1 MNYLLFILLGSH
13 VTELLNGRVK
23 TAVDFAANINNT
35 HIDWFLS
42 GEVNGEVNGG
52 VKNGGVKNGGV
63 KYGNAGVSEAE
74 KMSYLIA
81 NKSCGFDWSFILDK
95 SATNTAEN
103 LIAVSEMGG
112 LDKYS
117 GVYVITSEFHYN
129 RAKMITDL
137 LIENNEFGWIL
148 SDVALHDSDYW
159 ESVHIKNVGSDVAKA
174 KQRMSN
180 QM

>member
-1 MNYLLFILLGSH
+1 VSLIIHIVLIMNYLLFILLGSH

-23 TAVDFAANINNT
+23 AALDFAANITDQNNT

-42 GEVNGEVNGG
+42 G
-52 VKNGGVKNGGV
+52 GV
-63 KYGNAGVSEAE
+63 KYGNAGISEAE
-74 KMSYLIA
+74 KMAYLIG
-81 NKSCGFDWSFILDK
+81 NKSCGVEWDFILDK

-112 LDKYS
+112 LEKYS
-117 GVYVITSEFHYN
+117 GVYVITSEFHFN

-137 LIENNEFGWIL
+137 LLEDNRFGWIL
-148 SDVALHDSDYW
+148 SDIALADSYYW
-159 ESVHIKNVGSDVAKA
+159 ESVHIKNVRSDVAKA
-174 KQRMSN
+174 KQRMLH

>member
-23 TAVDFAANINNT
+23 AAVDFAANITDQNNT

-42 GEVNGEVNGG
+42 GG
-52 VKNGGVKNGGV
+52 VKNVGVNGGV
-63 KYGNAGVSEAE
+63 KYGNAGISEAE
-74 KMSYLIA
+74 KMAYLIG
-81 NKSCGFDWSFILDK
+81 NKSCDVEWDFILDK

-112 LDKYS
+112 LEKYS
-117 GVYVITSEFHYN
+117 GVYVITSEFHFN

-137 LIENNEFGWIL
+137 LIEDNRFGWIL
-148 SDVALHDSDYW
+148 SDIALADSDYW
-159 ESVHIKNVGSDVAKA
+159 ESVHIKNVRSDVAKA
-174 KQRMSN
+174 KQRLSK

>member
-23 TAVDFAANINNT
+23 AAVDFAANITDQNNT

-42 GEVNGEVNGG
+42 GG
-52 VKNGGVKNGGV
+52 VNGGV
-63 KYGNAGVSEAE
+63 KYGNAGISEAE
-74 KMSYLIA
+74 KMAYLIG
-81 NKSCGFDWSFILDK
+81 NKSCGVEWNYILDK
-95 SATNTAEN
+95 SATNTATN

-117 GVYVITSEFHYN
+117 GVYVITSEFHFN

-137 LIENNEFGWIL
+137 LIEDNRFGWIL
-148 SDVALHDSDYW
+148 SDIALADSDYW
-159 ESVHIKNVGSDVAKA
+159 ESVHIKNVRSDVAKA
-174 KQRMSN
+174 KQRMLR

>member
-13 VTELLNGRVK
+13 VSELLNGRVK
-23 TAVDFAANINNT
+23 TAIDFAANINNT

-42 GEVNGEVNGG
+42 GGVKNGGVKNGEVNGG
-52 VKNGGVKNGGV
+52 VKN
-63 KYGNAGVSEAE
+63 GNAGVSEAE

-81 NKSCGFDWSFILDK
+81 NKSCGFDWSFILDN
-95 SATNTAEN
+95 SATN

-112 LDKYS
+112 LEKYS
-117 GVYVITSEFHYN
+117 GIYVITSEFHFN

-148 SDVALHDSDYW
+148 SDVALSDSDYW
-159 ESVHIKNVGSDVAKA
+159 ESVHIKNVRSDVARA

>member
-23 TAVDFAANINNT
+23 AALDFAANITDQNNT

-42 GEVNGEVNGG
+42 GGVKNVGVNGG
-52 VKNGGVKNGGV
+52 VKNG
-63 KYGNAGVSEAE
+63 NAGISEAE
-74 KMSYLIA
+74 KMAYLIG
-81 NKSCGFDWSFILDK
+81 NKSCDVEWEFILDK

-112 LDKYS
+112 LEKYS
-117 GVYVITSEFHYN
+117 GVYVITSEFHFN

-137 LIENNEFGWIL
+137 LIEDNRFGWIL
-148 SDVALHDSDYW
+148 SDIALADSDYW
-159 ESVHIKNVGSDVAKA
+159 ESVHIKNVRSDVAKA
-174 KQRMSN
+174 KQRMLR

>member
-23 TAVDFAANINNT
+23 AAVDFATNITDQNNT

-42 GEVNGEVNGG
+42 GG
-52 VKNGGVKNGGV
+52 VKN
-63 KYGNAGVSEAE
+63 GNAGVSEAE
-74 KMSYLIA
+74 KMAYLIA
-81 NKSCGFDWSFILDK
+81 NKSCGRDWNFILDK

-117 GVYVITSEFHYN
+117 GVYVITSEFHFN

-137 LIENNEFGWIL
+137 LLEDNRFGWIL
-148 SDVALHDSDYW
+148 SDIALADSDYW
-159 ESVHIKNVGSDVAKA
+159 ESLHIKNVRSDVAKA
-174 KQRMSN
+174 KQRLSN

>member
-23 TAVDFAANINNT
+23 AALDFAANITDQNNT

-42 GEVNGEVNGG
+42 
-52 VKNGGVKNGGV
+52 GGV

-74 KMSYLIA
+74 KMAYLIG
-81 NKSCGFDWSFILDK
+81 NKSCDVEWEFILDK

-117 GVYVITSEFHYN
+117 GVYVITSEFHFN

-137 LIENNEFGWIL
+137 LIEDNEFGWIL
-148 SDVALHDSDYW
+148 SDIALADSDYW
-159 ESVHIKNVGSDVAKA
+159 ESVHIKYCKV
-174 KQRMSN
+174 
-180 QM
+180 

>member
-23 TAVDFAANINNT
+23 AALDFAANITDQNNT

-42 GEVNGEVNGG
+42 GG
-52 VKNGGVKNGGV
+52 VKNVGVNGGV

-74 KMSYLIA
+74 KMAYLIG
-81 NKSCGFDWSFILDK
+81 NKSCDVEWDFILDK

-112 LDKYS
+112 LEKYS

-148 SDVALHDSDYW
+148 SDIALADSDYW
-159 ESVHIKNVGSDVAKA
+159 ESVHIKNVRSDVAKA

>member
-23 TAVDFAANINNT
+23 AALDFAANITDQNNT

-42 GEVNGEVNGG
+42 
-52 VKNGGVKNGGV
+52 GGV

-74 KMSYLIA
+74 KMAYLIG
-81 NKSCGFDWSFILDK
+81 NKSCDVEWDFILDK

-117 GVYVITSEFHYN
+117 GVYVITSEFHFN

-137 LIENNEFGWIL
+137 LIEDNRFGWIL
-148 SDVALHDSDYW
+148 SDIALADSDYW
-159 ESVHIKNVGSDVAKA
+159 ESVHIKNVRSDVAKA
-174 KQRMSN
+174 KQRMLRK
-180 QM
+180 M

>member
-23 TAVDFAANINNT
+23 AALDFAANINNT

-42 GEVNGEVNGG
+42 GGVNGG
-52 VKNGGVKNGGV
+52 S
-63 KYGNAGVSEAE
+63 AGVSEAE
-74 KMSYLIA
+74 KMAYLIA
-81 NKSCGFDWSFILDK
+81 NKSRGVEWNFILDK

-103 LIAVSEMGG
+103 LVAVCEMGG
-112 LDKYS
+112 LEKYS
-117 GVYVITSEFHYN
+117 GVYVITSEFHFN

-137 LIENNEFGWIL
+137 LLEDNRFGWIL
-148 SDVALHDSDYW
+148 SDIALADSDYW
-159 ESVHIKNVGSDVAKA
+159 ESVHIKNVRSDVAKA
-174 KQRMSN
+174 KQRLSK

>member
-1 MNYLLFILLGSH
+1 MNLINHIVLIMNYLLFILLGSH

-23 TAVDFAANINNT
+23 AAVDFAANITDQNNT

-42 GEVNGEVNGG
+42 
-52 VKNGGVKNGGV
+52 GGV

-74 KMSYLIA
+74 KMAYLIG
-81 NKSCGFDWSFILDK
+81 NKNVGVEWDFILDK

-112 LDKYS
+112 LEKYS
-117 GVYVITSEFHYN
+117 DVYVITSEFHFN

-137 LIENNEFGWIL
+137 LIENNNFGWIL
-148 SDVALHDSDYW
+148 SDIALSDSAYW
-159 ESVHIKNVGSDVAKA
+159 ESVHIKNVRSDVANA
-174 KQRMSN
+174 KQRMLH

>member
-23 TAVDFAANINNT
+23 AALDFAANITDQNNT

-42 GEVNGEVNGG
+42 GGVKYVGVNGG
-52 VKNGGVKNGGV
+52 VKNVGA
-63 KYGNAGVSEAE
+63 KYGNAGISEAE
-74 KMSYLIA
+74 KMVYLIG
-81 NKSCGFDWSFILDK
+81 NENVGYKWSFILDK

-112 LDKYS
+112 LEKYS
-117 GVYVITSEFHYN
+117 GVYVITSEFHFN

-137 LIENNEFGWIL
+137 LIEDNEFGWIL
-148 SDVALHDSDYW
+148 SDIALADSDYW
-159 ESVHIKNVGSDVAKA
+159 ESVHIKNVKSDVAKA
-174 KQRMSN
+174 KQRMLR

>member
-23 TAVDFAANINNT
+23 AALDFAANITDQNNT

-42 GEVNGEVNGG
+42 
-52 VKNGGVKNGGV
+52 GGV

-74 KMSYLIA
+74 KMAYLIG
-81 NKSCGFDWSFILDK
+81 NKSCDVEWEFILDK
-95 SATNTAEN
+95 SSTNTAEN

-117 GVYVITSEFHYN
+117 GVYVITSEFHFN

-137 LIENNEFGWIL
+137 LLEDNRFGWIL
-148 SDVALHDSDYW
+148 SDIALADSGYW
-159 ESVHIKNVGSDVAKA
+159 ESVHIKNVRSDVAKA
-174 KQRMSN
+174 KQRISK

>member
-23 TAVDFAANINNT
+23 AALDFAANITDQNNT

-42 GEVNGEVNGG
+42 GGVKNVGVNGG
-52 VKNGGVKNGGV
+52 VKN
-63 KYGNAGVSEAE
+63 GNAGVSEAE
-74 KMSYLIA
+74 KMAYLIG
-81 NKSCGFDWSFILDK
+81 NKSCGVEWDFILDK

-117 GVYVITSEFHYN
+117 GVYVITSEFHFN

-137 LIENNEFGWIL
+137 LLEDNRFGWIL
-148 SDVALHDSDYW
+148 SDIALADSYYW
-159 ESVHIKNVGSDVAKA
+159 ESVHIKNVRSDVAKA
-174 KQRMSN
+174 KQRMLRK
-180 QM
+180 M

>member
-13 VTELLNGRVK
+13 VTELLNGRVN
-23 TAVDFAANINNT
+23 TAIEFATNITDQNNT

-42 GEVNGEVNGG
+42 GG
-52 VKNGGVKNGGV
+52 VKN
-63 KYGNAGVSEAE
+63 GNAGVSEAE
-74 KMSYLIA
+74 KMAYLIA
-81 NKSCGFDWSFILDK
+81 NKSCGRDWNFILDK

-117 GVYVITSEFHYN
+117 GVYVITSEFHFN

-137 LIENNEFGWIL
+137 LLEDNRFGWIL
-148 SDVALHDSDYW
+148 SDIALADSDYW
-159 ESVHIKNVGSDVAKA
+159 ESLHIKNVRSDVAKA
-174 KQRMSN
+174 KQRLSN

>member
-23 TAVDFAANINNT
+23 AALDFAANITDQNNT

-42 GEVNGEVNGG
+42 GG
-52 VKNGGVKNGGV
+52 VKDVGV
-63 KYGNAGVSEAE
+63 KYGNAGISEAE
-74 KMSYLIA
+74 KMAYLIG
-81 NKSCGFDWSFILDK
+81 NKSCGVEWDFILDK

-112 LDKYS
+112 LEKYS
-117 GVYVITSEFHYN
+117 GVYVITSEFHFN

-137 LIENNEFGWIL
+137 LIEDNEFGWIL
-148 SDVALHDSDYW
+148 SDIALADSDYW
-159 ESVHIKNVGSDVAKA
+159 ESLHIKNVRSDVAKA
-174 KQRMSN
+174 KQRLSN

>member
-13 VTELLNGRVK
+13 VTELLNGRVN
-23 TAVDFAANINNT
+23 TALDFAANITDQNNT

-42 GEVNGEVNGG
+42 G
-52 VKNGGVKNGGV
+52 GV
-63 KYGNAGVSEAE
+63 KYGNVGISEAE
-74 KMSYLIA
+74 KMAYLIG
-81 NKSCGFDWSFILDK
+81 NKSCGVEWDFILDK

-117 GVYVITSEFHYN
+117 GVYVITSEFHFN

-137 LIENNEFGWIL
+137 LIEDNRFGWIL
-148 SDVALHDSDYW
+148 SDIALADSDYW
-159 ESVHIKNVGSDVAKA
+159 ESVHIKNVRSDVAKA
-174 KQRMSN
+174 KQRLSK

>member
-13 VTELLNGRVK
+13 VTDLLNGRIN
-23 TAVDFAANINNT
+23 TALNFAANITDQNNT

-42 GEVNGEVNGG
+42 
-52 VKNGGVKNGGV
+52 GGV

-74 KMSYLIA
+74 KMAYLIA
-81 NKSCGFDWSFILDK
+81 NKSCGVKWNFILDK

-117 GVYVITSEFHYN
+117 GVYVITSGFHYN
-129 RAKMITDL
+129 RAKIITDM

-148 SDVALHDSDYW
+148 SDVALSDSLT
-159 ESVHIKNVGSDVAKA
+159 GSQFILRMLSLML
-174 KQRMSN
+174 QRQSN
-180 QM
+180 GY

>member
-23 TAVDFAANINNT
+23 TAVDFAANNNNT

-42 GEVNGEVNGG
+42 GGVNGG
-52 VKNGGVKNGGV
+52 VKSGS
-63 KYGNAGVSEAE
+63 AGVSEAE
-74 KMSYLIA
+74 KMAYLIA
-81 NKSCGFDWSFILDK
+81 NKSYRVEWNFILDE

-103 LIAVSEMGG
+103 LVAVREMGG
-112 LDKYS
+112 LEKYS
-117 GVYVITSEFHYN
+117 GVYVITSEFHFN

-137 LIENNEFGWIL
+137 LIENNEFKWIL
-148 SDVALHDSDYW
+148 SDVALHDSAYW
-159 ESVHIKNVGSDVAKA
+159 ESLHIKNVKSDVAKA
-174 KQRMSN
+174 KQRMLH

>member
-23 TAVDFAANINNT
+23 AALDFAANITDQNNT

-42 GEVNGEVNGG
+42 
-52 VKNGGVKNGGV
+52 GGV

-74 KMSYLIA
+74 KMAYLIG
-81 NKSCGFDWSFILDK
+81 NKSCGVEWEYILDK

-117 GVYVITSEFHYN
+117 GVYVITSEFHFN

-137 LIENNEFGWIL
+137 LIEDNRFGWIL
-148 SDVALHDSDYW
+148 SDIALADSDYW
-159 ESVHIKNVGSDVAKA
+159 ESVHIKNVRSDVAKA
-174 KQRMSN
+174 KQRMLH

>member
-1 MNYLLFILLGSH
+1 

-23 TAVDFAANINNT
+23 AAVDFAANITDQNNT

-42 GEVNGEVNGG
+42 GG
-52 VKNGGVKNGGV
+52 VKNVGVNGGV

-74 KMSYLIA
+74 KMAYLIG
-81 NKSCGFDWSFILDK
+81 NENVGYNWSFILDK

-117 GVYVITSEFHYN
+117 GVYVITSEFHFN

-137 LIENNEFGWIL
+137 LLEDNRFGWIL
-148 SDVALHDSDYW
+148 SDIALADSDYW
-159 ESVHIKNVGSDVAKA
+159 ESVHIKNVRSDVAKA
-174 KQRMSN
+174 KQRISK

>member
-23 TAVDFAANINNT
+23 AALDFAANITDQNNT

-42 GEVNGEVNGG
+42 
-52 VKNGGVKNGGV
+52 GGV

-74 KMSYLIA
+74 KMAYLIG
-81 NKSCGFDWSFILDK
+81 NKSCDVEWDFILDK

-117 GVYVITSEFHYN
+117 GVYVITSEFHFN

-137 LIENNEFGWIL
+137 LIEDNEFGWIL
-148 SDVALHDSDYW
+148 SDIALADSDYW
-159 ESVHIKNVGSDVAKA
+159 ESVHIKNVRSDVAKA
-174 KQRMSN
+174 KQRMLRK
-180 QM
+180 M

>member
-23 TAVDFAANINNT
+23 AAVDFAANITDQNNT

-42 GEVNGEVNGG
+42 G
-52 VKNGGVKNGGV
+52 GV
-63 KYGNAGVSEAE
+63 KYGNAGISEAE
-74 KMSYLIA
+74 KMTYLIG
-81 NKSCGFDWSFILDK
+81 NKSCCVEWNYILDK

-117 GVYVITSEFHYN
+117 GVYVITSEFHFN

-137 LIENNEFGWIL
+137 LIEDNEFGWIL
-148 SDVALHDSDYW
+148 SDIALADSDYW
-159 ESVHIKNVGSDVAKA
+159 ESIHIKNVRSDVAKA
-174 KQRMSN
+174 KQRMLR

>member
-13 VTELLNGRVK
+13 VSELLNGRVK
-23 TAVDFAANINNT
+23 TAVDFAANITDQNNT

-42 GEVNGEVNGG
+42 
-52 VKNGGVKNGGV
+52 GGV

-137 LIENNEFGWIL
+137 LIENNEFEWIL
-148 SDVALHDSDYW
+148 SDVALSDSDYW
-159 ESVHIKNVGSDVAKA
+159 ESVHIKNVGSDVARA

>member
-1 MNYLLFILLGSH
+1 M
-13 VTELLNGRVK
+13 TELLNGRVN
-23 TAVDFAANINNT
+23 TALDFAANITDQNNT

-42 GEVNGEVNGG
+42 G
-52 VKNGGVKNGGV
+52 GV
-63 KYGNAGVSEAE
+63 KYGNVGISEAE
-74 KMSYLIA
+74 KMAYLIG
-81 NKSCGFDWSFILDK
+81 NKSCGVEWDFILDK

-117 GVYVITSEFHYN
+117 GVYVITSEFHFN

-137 LIENNEFGWIL
+137 LIEDNRFGWIL
-148 SDVALHDSDYW
+148 SDIALADSDYW
-159 ESVHIKNVGSDVAKA
+159 ESVHIKNVRSDVAKA
-174 KQRMSN
+174 KQRLSK

>member
-13 VTELLNGRVK
+13 VTELLNGRVN
-23 TAVDFAANINNT
+23 TALDFAANITDQNNT

-42 GEVNGEVNGG
+42 G
-52 VKNGGVKNGGV
+52 GV
-63 KYGNAGVSEAE
+63 KYGNVGISEAE
-74 KMSYLIA
+74 KMAYLIG
-81 NKSCGFDWSFILDK
+81 NKSCGVEWDFILDK

-117 GVYVITSEFHYN
+117 GVYVITSEFHFN

-137 LIENNEFGWIL
+137 LLEDNRFGWIL
-148 SDVALHDSDYW
+148 SDIALADSDYW
-159 ESVHIKNVGSDVAKA
+159 ESVHIKNVRSDVAKA
-174 KQRMSN
+174 KQRLSK

>member
-13 VTELLNGRVK
+13 VTELLNERVK
-23 TAVDFAANINNT
+23 TAVDFAANITDQNNT

-42 GEVNGEVNGG
+42 
-52 VKNGGVKNGGV
+52 GGV

-74 KMSYLIA
+74 KMAYLIG
-81 NKSCGFDWSFILDK
+81 NKSCGVEWDFILDK

-112 LDKYS
+112 LEKYS
-117 GVYVITSEFHYN
+117 GVYVITSEFHFN

-137 LIENNEFGWIL
+137 LLEDNEFGWIL
-148 SDVALHDSDYW
+148 SDIALHDSDYW
-159 ESVHIKNVGSDVAKA
+159 ESVHIKNVKSDVAKA
-174 KQRMSN
+174 KQRMLR

>member
-13 VTELLNGRVK
+13 VTELLNGRVN
-23 TAVDFAANINNT
+23 TALDFAANINNT

-42 GEVNGEVNGG
+42 GG
-52 VKNGGVKNGGV
+52 VKNVGVNGGV
-63 KYGNAGVSEAE
+63 KYGNAGISEAE
-74 KMSYLIA
+74 KMAYLIG
-81 NKSCGFDWSFILDK
+81 NKSCGVEWNFILDK

-112 LDKYS
+112 LEKYS
-117 GVYVITSEFHYN
+117 GVYVITSEFHFN

-137 LIENNEFGWIL
+137 LIEDNRFGWIL
-148 SDVALHDSDYW
+148 SDIALADSDYW
-159 ESVHIKNVGSDVAKA
+159 ESVHIKNVRSDVAKA
-174 KQRMSN
+174 KQRMLR

>member
-23 TAVDFAANINNT
+23 TAIDFAANINNT

-52 VKNGGVKNGGV
+52 VK
-63 KYGNAGVSEAE
+63 YGNAGVGEAE

-81 NKSCGFDWSFILDK
+81 NKSCGVYWSFILDK
-95 SATNTAEN
+95 SATN

-112 LDKYS
+112 LEKYS
-117 GVYVITSEFHYN
+117 GIYVITSEFHFN

-137 LIENNEFGWIL
+137 LIENNEFVWIL

-159 ESVHIKNVGSDVAKA
+159 ESVHIKNVESDVAKA
-174 KQRMSN
+174 KQRMLN

>member
-23 TAVDFAANINNT
+23 AAVDFAANITDQNNT

-42 GEVNGEVNGG
+42 GGVKYGG
-52 VKNGGVKNGGV
+52 VNGGV
-63 KYGNAGVSEAE
+63 KYGNAGISEAE
-74 KMSYLIA
+74 KMTYLIG
-81 NKSCGFDWSFILDK
+81 NKSCDVEWDFILDK

-112 LDKYS
+112 LEKYS
-117 GVYVITSEFHYN
+117 GVYVITSEFHFN

-137 LIENNEFGWIL
+137 LIEDNRFGWIL
-148 SDVALHDSDYW
+148 SDIALADSDYW
-159 ESVHIKNVGSDVAKA
+159 ESVHIKNVRSDVAKA
-174 KQRMSN
+174 KQRLSK

>member
-23 TAVDFAANINNT
+23 AALDFAANITDQNNT

-42 GEVNGEVNGG
+42 GG
-52 VKNGGVKNGGV
+52 VKYGGV

-74 KMSYLIA
+74 KMAYLIG
-81 NKSCGFDWSFILDK
+81 NENVGYNWSFILDK

-117 GVYVITSEFHYN
+117 GVYVITSEFHFN

-137 LIENNEFGWIL
+137 LLEDNRFGWIL
-148 SDVALHDSDYW
+148 SDIALADSYYW
-159 ESVHIKNVGSDVAKA
+159 ESVHIKNVRSDVAKA
-174 KQRMSN
+174 KQRMLH

>member
-23 TAVDFAANINNT
+23 AALDFAANITDQNNT

-42 GEVNGEVNGG
+42 
-52 VKNGGVKNGGV
+52 GGV

-74 KMSYLIA
+74 KMAYLIG
-81 NKSCGFDWSFILDK
+81 NKSCDVEWEFILDK

-117 GVYVITSEFHYN
+117 GVYVITSEFHFN

-137 LIENNEFGWIL
+137 LIEDNEFGWIL
-148 SDVALHDSDYW
+148 SDIALADSDYW
-159 ESVHIKNVGSDVAKA
+159 ESVHIKNVRSDVAKA
-174 KQRMSN
+174 KQRMLRK
-180 QM
+180 M

>member
-23 TAVDFAANINNT
+23 AALDFAANITDQNNT

-42 GEVNGEVNGG
+42 
-52 VKNGGVKNGGV
+52 GGV

-74 KMSYLIA
+74 KMAYLIG
-81 NKSCGFDWSFILDK
+81 NKSCGVEWDFILDK

-112 LDKYS
+112 LEKYS
-117 GVYVITSEFHYN
+117 GVYVITSEFHFN

-137 LIENNEFGWIL
+137 LLEDNEFGWIL
-148 SDVALHDSDYW
+148 SDIALTDSDYW
-159 ESVHIKNVGSDVAKA
+159 ESVHIKNVRSDVAKA
-174 KQRMSN
+174 KQRMLRK
-180 QM
+180 M